1 MTLPNFSLDGKV
13 ALVTGGR
20 SGIGRAIALAFAKAG
35 ADVVVCGRTPP
46 DLEKVAGEIRTL
58 GRRSLAIQTDVS
70 RKSEVDNLVHRAV
83 DEMGAIDILVNNAG
97 ISGEV
102 NLFETPE
109 DEWDRVI
116 DVNLKG
122 CYLCAQAVGKGMI
135 ERKKGNII
143 SIASTDGISAE
154 LIRRPYNVSKAG
166 IIMLTRVLA
175 RQLASYGIRVNAI
188 APGWIKTEMIRPLWD
203 YPERLKQVEAQIPMG
218 RIGEPEEIAGV
229 ALFLASEA
237 SSYITGHTIVADG
250 GSLA

>member
-1 MTLPNFSLDGKV
+1 
-13 ALVTGGR
+13 
-20 SGIGRAIALAFAKAG
+20 
-35 ADVVVCGRTPP
+35 
-46 DLEKVAGEIRTL
+46 
-58 GRRSLAIQTDVS
+58 
-70 RKSEVDNLVHRAV
+70 
-83 DEMGAIDILVNNAG
+83 MGAIDILVNNAG

-122 CYLCAQAVGKGMI
+122 CYLCAQAVGKGMT

-188 APGWIKTEMIRPLWD
+188 APGWIKTEMTRPLWD
-203 YPERLKQVEAQIPMG
+203 YPERLKQVETQIPMG

-237 SSYITGHTIVADG
+237 SSYITGHTIIADG